1 MKYSKFLNLMVNVK
15 TNEEY
20 QMGRNDRGHRHT
32 KKQWTVQT
40 QKSINTQRNQQHYTH
55 NVIPVQQTLSIQR
68 NQQHYTHIVI
78 PVQQTLSIQRNQ
90 QHYTHNLIPV
100 QQTLSIQRNQ
110 QYVYTHICIL
120 KNTSFDN
127 KSSVYC
133 RFSGKLICTLYYNTC
148 HMNCVWP

>member
-1 MKYSKFLNLMVNVK
+1 MVNVK

-20 QMGRNDRGHRHT
+20 QMGRNYRGHRHT

-55 NVIPVQQTLSIQR
+55 N
-68 NQQHYTHIVI
+68 
-78 PVQQTLSIQRNQ
+78 
-90 QHYTHNLIPV
+90 LIPV
-100 QQTLSIQRNQ
+100 QQTISIQRNQ
-110 QYVYTHICIL
+110 QYAYTHICIL

-133 RFSGKLICTLYYNTC
+133 RFSGKLICTLYCNTC
-148 HMNCVWP
+148 HMNCVWPYERGLLATTCSYLHLEHTSGLKAGTCT